1 MRGAAFRVP
10 QFHAA
15 SGNVIRYLGKS
26 RVIPELDV
34 DTTICATVLFSV
46 PEMRWVADPV
56 LGGATG
62 PLEFF

>member
-1 MRGAAFRVP
+1 MPPWETWF
-10 QFHAA
+10 
-15 SGNVIRYLGKS
+15 RYLEKS

-34 DTTICATVLFSV
+34 DTTLCATVLFSV

-62 PLEFF
+62 PLEVF